1 MVNNYRQLKTITIQ
15 KSHLNNSL
23 AFAGSLLRWV
33 IGIKSNKGNG
43 YSKSVFLFGHQKTRI
58 SLFAYPLSEVLRK
71 PKVSNKQCRNPR
83 CVYVYTRA
91 YLNRGTHGC
100 IIHPMSIYYC
110 LVFEDFLLKFLRFQ
124 KVKNKR

>member
-1 MVNNYRQLKTITIQ
+1 MNYFYLYLLPQPKYTNPRLEIIGSYQILVKTGRV
-15 KSHLNNSL
+15 LCVYNL
-23 AFAGSLLRWV
+23 
-33 IGIKSNKGNG
+33 
-43 YSKSVFLFGHQKTRI
+43 KTRI